1 VKLTLTPVKS
11 RLELIEELKICNKI
25 FTSMK
30 TIDFSYFIERY
41 NAGEMSDSEMNWFQK
56 ELEGNEKLRKE
67 TILRKKTDLILDNQD
82 IISLRNKLSS
92 IEKRRESKIPV
103 ENKSKRSPMKY
114 AAVIAGIVVIGSI
127 ALFSGK
133 NLTNEELIDQYYKAY
148 EPITNQR
155 SLLTESNNDLDLAM
169 EYYNAHDF
177 RNAAILF
184 NKVVI
189 TNPKDMQSTLL
200 NGISNFE
207 NKKYPDAKQS
217 FGNVIDDNN
226 NLYIDQA
233 EWYLALC
240 YLNTNE
246 LVKAKQLFE
255 AIKKEDG
262 VYKND
267 ARKILRK
274 MN

>member
-1 VKLTLTPVKS
+1 
-11 RLELIEELKICNKI
+11 
-25 FTSMK
+25 MK

-41 NAGEMSDSEMNWFQK
+41 NAGEMSDSEIKWFQK
-56 ELEGNEKLRKE
+56 ELEGNEKLRRE

-82 IISLRNKLSS
+82 VMSLRNKLSS
-92 IEKRRESKIPV
+92 IEKRRESNIPV
-103 ENKSKRSPMKY
+103 ENRSKRSPMKY
-114 AAVIAGIVVIGSI
+114 AAVIAGLVVFGSI

-133 NLTNEELIDQYYKAY
+133 NLSNEEIIDQYYKAY

-169 EYYNAHDF
+169 EYYSAHDF
-177 RNAAILF
+177 KNAAILF
-184 NKVVI
+184 SKVVI
-189 TNPKDMQSTLL
+189 SNPKDMQSTLL

-207 NKKYPDAKQS
+207 NKEYPEAKQS

-255 AIKKEDG
+255 AIKQEEG

>member
-1 VKLTLTPVKS
+1 
-11 RLELIEELKICNKI
+11 
-25 FTSMK
+25 MK

-41 NAGEMSDSEMNWFQK
+41 NAGEMSDSEIKWFQK

-67 TILRKKTDLILDNQD
+67 TILRKKTDMILGSQD
-82 IISLRNKLSS
+82 IISLRDKLSS
-92 IEKRRESKIPV
+92 IEKRRESTAPV
-103 ENKSKRSPMKY
+103 ENKSRRSPMKY
-114 AAVIAGIVVIGSI
+114 AAVIAGLVVIGSI

-133 NLTNEELIDQYYKAY
+133 NLTNEEIIDQYYKAY

-155 SLLTESNNDLDLAM
+155 SLITVSISDLDLAM
-169 EYYNAHDF
+169 EYYNAHDYS
-177 RNAAILF
+177 NAALLF
-184 NKVVI
+184 NKVV
-189 TNPKDMQSTLL
+189 TSNPKDMQSTLL

-207 NKKYPDAKQS
+207 NKEFPEAEQS

-246 LVKAKQLFE
+246 MIKAKQLFE
-255 AIKKEDG
+255 AIKRDEG
-262 VYKND
+262 IYKND

-274 MN
+274 MK